1 MGLGQLLW
9 KISVALYLIVN
20 GYFGIVKYGK
30 GDFSII
36 LTKFFGGN
44 AGVFIVV
51 AGVIAFVAGI
61 CLVLH
66 MLNIQVSLL
75 PTLIL
80 IVAIIWVVYVILGIV
95 NWIGGGFGWDGLQRL
110 AIHLMVLASLLIATG
125 KFGD

>member
-1 MGLGQLLW
+1 MGIGQLLW

-20 GYFGIVKYGK
+20 GYFGIVKHGK

-36 LTKFFGGN
+36 FKHIFKGN
-44 AGVFIVV
+44 ADVFIVV

-66 MLNIQVSLL
+66 MLNIKVSFL

-80 IVAIIWVVYVILGIV
+80 IVAIIWAVYVVLGVVY
-95 NWIGGGFGWDGLQRL
+95 WIGDGFGWEGLQRL
-110 AIHLMVLASLLIATG
+110 AIHIMVLSSLLIATG
-125 KFGD
+125 RFGD